1 MRLDNGK
8 ISERQCFR
16 MGILENITLGI
27 VVIPYICTGNAGKWH
42 YMAFALGLVFTFL
55 YSLVIYGFSKAF
67 PDGMIEEADGLLGR
81 KGKIIDILYCLRYL
95 LRASLIILFFSVML
109 RGYMLRSFN
118 VWTIIISF
126 TVICG
131 YGASKDIE
139 KRGRLLELLFWWMII
154 PLILVAVFSVSNVDW
169 ELVRMEKQA
178 DYRGIL
184 RGAYLVLII
193 MSSIETML
201 FTLTKVRR
209 LNRSGYLKSVI
220 WIIISVLFSYIFVQG
235 IIGDGWA
242 KDSSMSVLYV
252 MEAAGFPGG
261 IQRFDYAVVAFFLIG
276 VFSVVSGYM
285 FYAKEFLRVAFSKRW
300 NVFEKENKSGSI
312 EVVSDKWWIM
322 IVVMLMTII
331 FSWFWSLFEISGILA
346 DYLILFDLGISLLIP
361 LSLLFIKMLKGKN
374 KALDKEKISGK
385 LNVGIVGKKTIGIV
399 LLAIGSTFLTTGCK
413 TRVDFKKIDDRQ
425 SSLES
430 MDYAVTLT
438 VRNAG
443 CEDNSDHEKEEAGK
457 DTGEIGKDTGE
468 VGEDTGEVGEDTG
481 EVGSERDTEE
491 VNYYFEFEVADLS
504 DYKGDSGDMLSTR
517 RYESMASDLKTAL
530 DNYYAAKEKH
540 LDLGHLKLINLYG
553 DVSNVVMELKD
564 MPSVTKSVE
573 VEISYNDG
581 IQKTNLRKMI
591 KKLYAGEEF

>member
-1 MRLDNGK
+1 
-8 ISERQCFR
+8 
-16 MGILENITLGI
+16 
-27 VVIPYICTGNAGKWH
+27 
-42 YMAFALGLVFTFL
+42 
-55 YSLVIYGFSKAF
+55 
-67 PDGMIEEADGLLGR
+67 
-81 KGKIIDILYCLRYL
+81 
-95 LRASLIILFFSVML
+95 
-109 RGYMLRSFN
+109 
-118 VWTIIISF
+118 
-126 TVICG
+126 
-131 YGASKDIE
+131 
-139 KRGRLLELLFWWMII
+139 
-154 PLILVAVFSVSNVDW
+154 
-169 ELVRMEKQA
+169 
-178 DYRGIL
+178 
-184 RGAYLVLII
+184 
-193 MSSIETML
+193 
-201 FTLTKVRR
+201 
-209 LNRSGYLKSVI
+209 
-220 WIIISVLFSYIFVQG
+220 
-235 IIGDGWA
+235 
-242 KDSSMSVLYV
+242 MSVLYV

-346 DYLILFDLGISLLIP
+346 DYLIWFDLGISLLIP

-443 CEDNSDHEKEEAGK
+443 CEDNSDHEKEEA
-457 DTGEIGKDTGE
+457 
-468 VGEDTGEVGEDTG
+468 GEDTG